1 MDSTHTS
8 ARLRASVTAL
18 MRATGQT
25 QSDLALALGVDQT
38 QVSRRQTGRAAW
50 TLDDC
55 DRLAAHFGI
64 GVLDLLAGPERA
76 CARLPRTDPR
86 GRGQGVPA

>member
-1 MDSTHTS
+1 MDSSHTP

-18 MRATGQT
+18 MQATGQT
-25 QSDLALALGVDQT
+25 QTDVAHALGVDQT

-64 GVLDLLAGPERA
+64 GVLDLLAGPEHA
-76 CARLPRTDPR
+76 CARLPRTTRHTR
-86 GRGQGVPA
+86 GHGVPA

>member
-1 MDSTHTS
+1 MDSPHTS
-8 ARLRASVTAL
+8 ARLRAGVTAL
-18 MRATGQT
+18 MQATGQT
-25 QSDLALALGVDQT
+25 QSDLAQALGVDQT

-64 GVLDLLAGPERA
+64 GVLDLLAGPEHARA
-76 CARLPRTDPR
+76 SLPRTGRRD
-86 GRGQGVPA
+86 RGQGVPA